1 MNLFI
6 FIFIFIIT
14 LSKINSVEYGKEIIF
29 DKDNNKFILTFP
41 QNGVLLVSVKINTP
55 NLLIFRAY
63 FNKRNILRKV
73 ETSGLGIIVPF
84 EKGYTN
90 SIVIDYKESSNEKGI
105 IWMNP
110 STNEIKV
117 NLNEIY
123 EWKYDVKETITD
135 LNLKS
140 YNMTYSI
147 DNAEKDALLVF
158 KYNNKFKI
166 EDNLMASN
174 PLIVCHRKKCKSNI
188 TSYIIKKGESYKIYI
203 NINYMQ
209 IKSYYYLPS
218 FSFRF
223 TKLLII
229 EKKETPKGS
238 SKKRNNFFIILIII
252 LLCLI
257 GLGILF
263 LYRKNIINIGFN
275 NQNTEKNVGDN
286 MKFELEHINENDMAY
301 NVGDDLD

>member
-1 MNLFI
+1 MYLFI
-6 FIFIFIIT
+6 FIFILIIT

-29 DKDNNKFILTFP
+29 DKDNNEFKLTFQ

-63 FNKRNILRKV
+63 FNRRNILRKV

-117 NLNEIY
+117 NLNETY
-123 EWKYDVKETITD
+123 EWKYDVKEIITD

-140 YNMTYSI
+140 YNITYSI
-147 DNAEKDALLVF
+147 DNAEKDVLLVF

-174 PLIVCHRKKCKSNI
+174 PLRVCHRKKCKSNI

-229 EKKETPKGS
+229 EKKESPKAS
-238 SKKRNNFFIILIII
+238 SKKGNNFFIILIII
-252 LLCLI
+252 LL
-257 GLGILF
+257 
-263 LYRKNIINIGFN
+263 
-275 NQNTEKNVGDN
+275 
-286 MKFELEHINENDMAY
+286 
-301 NVGDDLD
+301 